1 MRMKTES
8 FVFNKVRENTHVL
21 WNESGEGVV
30 IDPGCSD
37 ENEERRLASF
47 LAEQG
52 IRPLAALITHSHF
65 DHVAGIAFLA
75 GRYGTE
81 VWISEKESDELDR
94 VSEYSSLYFMH
105 IDQPD
110 RKKIRFFPAGTERLS
125 FGSIEARVIPLPGHT
140 PGSVGYYFPE
150 AGTLAAGD
158 ALRKGGM
165 GTTETGYSEMLKYLQ
180 FHVLS
185 LPEDTRLLFGHGEP
199 STVGWEKRYNR
210 FFKQSPS
217 V

>member
-37 ENEERRLASF
+37 ENEERQLASF

-65 DHVAGIAFLA
+65 DHVAGTAFLV

-81 VWISEKESDELDR
+81 VWISERESDELN
-94 VSEYSSLYFMH
+94 
-105 IDQPD
+105 
-110 RKKIRFFPAGTERLS
+110 RFPIIPSFTSCTSTGRTE
-125 FGSIEARVIPLPGHT
+125 ENP
-140 PGSVGYYFPE
+140 
-150 AGTLAAGD
+150 
-158 ALRKGGM
+158 
-165 GTTETGYSEMLKYLQ
+165 
-180 FHVLS
+180 VLS
-185 LPEDTRLLFGHGEP
+185 GRHGAPFVRLH
-199 STVGWEKRYNR
+199 
-210 FFKQSPS
+210 
-217 V
+217 